1 MSRTKFNFSITL
13 NDEQSQHFAQLIRGE
28 EPQEPVTQT
37 ELTQFFATC
46 VRSAL
51 SLDPDMHGGDLKEI
65 GGAILSDI
73 NEGGWSLV
81 GQEPGTH
88 TIKRKH

>member
-1 MSRTKFNFSITL
+1 MKFSINL

-37 ELTQFFATC
+37 EMTQFFATC

-51 SLDPDMHGGDLKEI
+51 SLDPDYHGGDLQEI
-65 GGAILSDI
+65 GDAVLEDI
-73 NEGGWSLV
+73 NRGGWSLI
-81 GQEPGTH
+81 GQPPSTK
-88 TIKRKH
+88 TIKRRH

>member
-1 MSRTKFNFSITL
+1 MKFSINL

-37 ELTQFFATC
+37 EMTQFFATC

-51 SLDPDMHGGDLKEI
+51 SLDPDYLRQCSAQEAGDFL
-65 GGAILSDI
+65 ASLSLD
-73 NEGGWSLV
+73 
-81 GQEPGTH
+81 
-88 TIKRKH
+88 TIIE